1 MLAVFQLRQIASD
14 LRCFF
19 GGLREVECSPKPAL
33 PTIYFYVEEW
43 VSVVNRA
50 SIDVE
55 VTSTWMDTIGL
66 QVTDT
71 PNTTVSMDGTTSALL
86 LYCLAAVDRQ
96 PAE

>member
-1 MLAVFQLRQIASD
+1 MF
-14 LRCFF
+14 
-19 GGLREVECSPKPAL
+19 GLREVESFPKPTL
-33 PTIYFYVEEW
+33 PTIYSYDEEW

-55 VTSTWMDTIGL
+55 MTTTWMDTIGL

-71 PNTTVSMDGTTSALL
+71 PNTTVSMNGTTSALL